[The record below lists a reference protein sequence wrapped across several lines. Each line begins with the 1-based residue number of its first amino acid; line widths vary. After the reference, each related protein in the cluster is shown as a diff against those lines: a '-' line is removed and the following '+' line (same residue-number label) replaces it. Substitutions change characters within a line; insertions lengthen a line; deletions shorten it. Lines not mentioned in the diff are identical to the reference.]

1 MCSTPRPSLL
11 ISKVRSQLYPHRSM
25 IYPWTRDQIQ
35 SSINSSLFG
44 HSGKKGEKILRGSL
58 HSVRGS
64 IGLGLETLVIG
75 SQAVYFCLF
84 LAFIT
89 IGLCLCFYCFC
100 LKLQYTFLLLIQSLY
115 SMFVTISILCSIF
128 LVLLDIDNMS

>member
-1 MCSTPRPSLL
+1 
-11 ISKVRSQLYPHRSM
+11 M

-84 LAFIT
+84 IAFIT
-89 IGLCLCFYCFC
+89 AGLCLCFYCFC
-100 LKLQYTFLLLIQSLY
+100 LKLQYTLLLLIQSYIQYL
-115 SMFVTISILCSIF
+115 SL
-128 LVLLDIDNMS
+128 